1 MSSGET
7 ARPAPD
13 VKGLLRTW
21 MDAQTTGL
29 LSADDFKLSA
39 LQVQLLHFQG
49 VSDSHLVEARWQ
61 QRLKAGTQE
70 IKQIASPP
78 RGHGGEAVRSNRFV
92 RGAPPGPS
100 RARLEIARRRREASL
115 LCEMY
120 ERAELHKYKL
130 GPSALPAASPARPS
144 AGEYPFTSISR
155 AHAEIAPAPRR
166 PFERMH
172 RVTAH
177 DRTRTPFRCGV
188 TQHAAPADSRR
199 QQYHIG
205 PSVGPTRSRG
215 PMYKMAQGPGQGP
228 ACTSTL

>member
-61 QRLKAGTQE
+61 QRLKAGARE

-78 RGHGGEAVRSNRFV
+78 RGHGGKAVRSNRFV

-100 RARLEIARRRREASL
+100 RARLEIARRRREASF

-130 GPSALPAASPARPS
+130 VPSALPAASPARPF
-144 AGEYPFTSISR
+144 ADEYSFTSISW
-155 AHAEIAPAPRR
+155 AQAEIAPAPRR
-166 PFERMH
+166 
-172 RVTAH
+172 
-177 DRTRTPFRCGV
+177 
-188 TQHAAPADSRR
+188 
-199 QQYHIG
+199 
-205 PSVGPTRSRG
+205 
-215 PMYKMAQGPGQGP
+215 
-228 ACTSTL
+228 L

>member
-61 QRLKAGTQE
+61 QRLK
-70 IKQIASPP
+70 
-78 RGHGGEAVRSNRFV
+78 GHGGEAVRSNRFV

-100 RARLEIARRRREASL
+100 RARLEIARRRREASF

-130 GPSALPAASPARPS
+130 VPSALPAASPARPF
-144 AGEYPFTSISR
+144 ADEYSFTSISW
-155 AHAEIAPAPRR
+155 AQAEIAPAPRR
-166 PFERMH
+166 
-172 RVTAH
+172 
-177 DRTRTPFRCGV
+177 
-188 TQHAAPADSRR
+188 
-199 QQYHIG
+199 
-205 PSVGPTRSRG
+205 
-215 PMYKMAQGPGQGP
+215 
-228 ACTSTL
+228 L

>member
-1 MSSGET
+1 MSRGETARPAEMSRGET

-13 VKGLLRTW
+13 VEGLVCAW
-21 MDAQTTGL
+21 METQTTGL

-39 LQVQLLHFQG
+39 IQGQLLLHFQG

-100 RARLEIARRRREASL
+100 RARLEIARRRREASF

-130 GPSALPAASPARPS
+130 VPSALPAASPARPF
-144 AGEYPFTSISR
+144 ADEYSFTSISW
-155 AHAEIAPAPRR
+155 AQAEIAPAPRR
-166 PFERMH
+166 
-172 RVTAH
+172 
-177 DRTRTPFRCGV
+177 
-188 TQHAAPADSRR
+188 
-199 QQYHIG
+199 
-205 PSVGPTRSRG
+205 
-215 PMYKMAQGPGQGP
+215 
-228 ACTSTL
+228 L